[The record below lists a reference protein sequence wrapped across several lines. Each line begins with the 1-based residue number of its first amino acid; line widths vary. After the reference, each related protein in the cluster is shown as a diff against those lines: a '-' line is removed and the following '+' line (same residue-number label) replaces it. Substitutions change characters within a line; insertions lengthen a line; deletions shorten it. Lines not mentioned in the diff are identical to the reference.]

1 MKPVLVLSCF
11 LIVGCGSDPVG
22 DSTGSGSVPSSLNP
36 FSSGGHS
43 CTSPVLSG
51 SPEQKA
57 CFAEAQEKCPEGMT
71 PSQVEFE
78 QQPDGQFL
86 IKGYACA

>member
-1 MKPVLVLSCF
+1 MKPIVITACF
-11 LIVGCGSDPVG
+11 ALAACSSGPAG

-36 FSSGGHS
+36 FSSGGYS
-43 CTSPVLSG
+43 CTAPVLSG

-57 CFAEAQEKCPEGMT
+57 CFAEAQEQCPEGMT
-71 PSQVEFE
+71 PSQIEFE

-86 IKGYACA
+86 IKGYACG